1 MPKFIVRVL
10 EVHYQ
15 PILIEADNEEE
26 AIEKVAEGD
35 GEEEELQYGYTLE
48 TDSWTVCELQ
58 EEKKNG

>member
-1 MPKFIVRVL
+1 MPKFRVRVL

-15 PILIEADNEEE
+15 PILIEAETAEE
-26 AIEKVAEGD
+26 ALELVAEGD
-35 GEEEELQYGYTLE
+35 GTEEELEYGYTLE